1 MAEQTLNKRLRQTF
15 ERTLLAWLVSP
26 QQTETVALLQGFAG
40 YLSRWSDVTEMAVH
54 AHEVCQMAVAFV
66 SSLAEEETAQDR
78 ETQLLFRQLGK
89 CLLHWG
95 QPLAT
100 NPEPSQLEVRLMQDL
115 RARQVEGREQ
125 TSGQRNKQPSN
136 FGLIVERMLEESKT
150 WLDGSVSDPNQLS
163 RALAALKGLAEHHQD
178 QRIMELA
185 WATAN
190 MLDRLTDGTLQVNDE
205 FQAVVERSTRLLLIA
220 YVFQTWTTEDEVEYA
235 KTLED
240 ADILASGGE
249 LKSLG

>member
-1 MAEQTLNKRLRQTF
+1 MTTASTVPTFAALTDQGRPQTNCEL
-15 ERTLLAWLVSP
+15 P
-26 QQTETVALLQGFAG
+26 G
-40 YLSRWSDVTEMAVH
+40 
-54 AHEVCQMAVAFV
+54 
-66 SSLAEEETAQDR
+66 
-78 ETQLLFRQLGK
+78 
-89 CLLHWG
+89 
-95 QPLAT
+95 
-100 NPEPSQLEVRLMQDL
+100 
-115 RARQVEGREQ
+115 
-125 TSGQRNKQPSN
+125 
-136 FGLIVERMLEESKT
+136 IVPRSEITLEESKT
-150 WLDGSVSDPNQLS
+150 WLAGSVSDPNQLS
-163 RALAALKGLAEHHQD
+163 RALVALKGLAEHHQD

-205 FQAVVERSTRLLLIA
+205 FQVVVERSTRLLLIA